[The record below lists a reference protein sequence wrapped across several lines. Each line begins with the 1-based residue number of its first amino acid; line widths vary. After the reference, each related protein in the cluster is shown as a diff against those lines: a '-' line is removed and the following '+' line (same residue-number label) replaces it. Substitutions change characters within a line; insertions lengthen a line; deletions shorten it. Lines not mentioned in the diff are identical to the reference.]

1 MKNPPKYPLEVFW
14 SSEDEGCIAIAPDL
28 SGCSAWGKT
37 EADALGEIHYAV
49 KAWLEAAKNA
59 GNPIPATTVPGSTS
73 GKFLMRVHKRPHVD
87 Q

>member
-14 SSEDEGCIAIAPDL
+14 SDEDEGCIAIAPDL

-37 EADALGEIHYAV
+37 EADALGEIHHAM
-49 KAWLEAAKNA
+49 KAWLEAAKKA
-59 GNPIPATTVPGSTS
+59 GNPIPTPAVPGSTS
-73 GKFLMRVHKRPHVD
+73 GKCLMHVPKRLHAD